1 MLIGYLRQLL
11 DPMSHFPSIWSDLI
25 RDLIRFGGNG
35 SLDLKV
41 VLSDLLAFRMVY
53 SPKYFCDF
61 TQLFQNNMSVFSES
75 NQSHPLC
82 ISSWIVAGA
91 QVGYFRKNR
100 HIILKQLCKI
110 TEIFRMVYLPKY
122 FHDFI

>member
-53 SPKYFCDF
+53 SPKYFCDS
-61 TQLFQNNMSVFSES
+61 TQLFQNNVCFFES
-75 NQSHPLC
+75 NQLELQQQ
-82 ISSWIVAGA
+82 SSLRYTMGVI
-91 QVGYFRKNR
+91 GYFQKNR

-110 TEIFRMVYLPKY
+110 TEIFRCVDHLKR
-122 FHDFI
+122 

>member
-25 RDLIRFGGNG
+25 RDLIRFEGNG

-61 TQLFQNNMSVFSES
+61 TQLFQNNMSVFLKVTNHTHCVS
-75 NQSHPLC
+75 Q
-82 ISSWIVAGA
+82 AGLLLELKL
-91 QVGYFRKNR
+91 VTFEKTD
-100 HIILKQLCKI
+100 IL
-110 TEIFRMVYLPKY
+110 F
-122 FHDFI
+122 

>member
-1 MLIGYLRQLL
+1 MLIGYLSQLL

-53 SPKYFCDF
+53 SLRYFCDV
-61 TQLFQNNMSVFSES
+61 TQLFQNNMSVFSKVTNLRS
-75 NQSHPLC
+75 KMGV
-82 ISSWIVAGA
+82 I
-91 QVGYFRKNR
+91 GYFQKNR

-110 TEIFRMVYLPKY
+110 TEIFR
-122 FHDFI
+122 